1 MQTEKVKSSHKQ
13 RQPFLRDYQID
24 AVKRMKN
31 GCILNG
37 SVGSGKSRTGLYY
50 YFSKYGG
57 GFDPDYKPM
66 RMNPPPPD
74 LYIITTAKKRN
85 TLEWD
90 EELVPF
96 LLYTDPEKNSY
107 YGNKVV
113 VDSWQNIKKYAD
125 VKGAQFIFD
134 EDHVTG
140 KGEWVKAFLRI
151 AKFNEWI
158 ILSASPGDQWTDF
171 VPVFIANGFFRSRRE
186 FDDNHVVYSRYV
198 KNYPKIERYEN
209 TGYLLYLRNKI
220 LVDMDYARE
229 VNKHHEDVF
238 VQYDVSKYKDVVR
251 NRWNPFTNQPIVNAS
266 EFCNVLRRITNS
278 DESRQI
284 AVLEIFENHPKI
296 IIFYNHNYELEILKN
311 IFGAYDN
318 VVVAEYNGRK
328 HDPLPDGDSWVYLVQ
343 YNACEAWNAI
353 TTDTIIFYSQTYSY
367 KTMIQAAGRIDRMN
381 SPYKDLYYY
390 HIRSRSGIDL
400 AITKALKE
408 KKTFNESRWVKW

>member
-1 MQTEKVKSSHKQ
+1 MGIE
-13 RQPFLRDYQID
+13 LRDYQLD

-57 GFDPDYKPM
+57 DFDPVYKPM

-74 LYIITTAKKRN
+74 LYIITTAKKRD
-85 TLEWD
+85 TLEWE
-90 EELVPF
+90 EELLPF
-96 LLYTDPEKNSY
+96 LLYTDPDKNSY

-113 VDSWQNIKKYAD
+113 VDSWQNIKKYVD
-125 VKGAQFIFD
+125 VKGAFFVFD

-140 KGEWVKAFLRI
+140 KGAWVKAFYKI
-151 AKFNEWI
+151 AKINEWI
-158 ILSASPGDQWTDF
+158 ILSASPGDQWVDY
-171 VPVFIANGFFRSRRE
+171 VPVFIANGFFRSRSE
-186 FDDNHVVYSRYV
+186 FDREHVVYSRFT
-198 KNYPKIERYEN
+198 KNYPKIEKYLN
-209 TGYLLYLRNKI
+209 TGHLMYLREQI
-220 LVDMDYARE
+220 LVDMDYTRD
-229 VNKHHEDVF
+229 VNKHHEDVY
-238 VQYDVSKYKDVVR
+238 VQYDISKYKDVIR
-251 NRWNPFTNQPIVNAS
+251 NRWNPFTNEPIINAS
-266 EFCNVLRRITNS
+266 EFCNVLRRIVNS

-284 AVLEIFENHPKI
+284 AALEIFEKHPKA
-296 IIFYNHNYELEILKN
+296 IIFYNHNYELEILKT

-318 VVVAEYNGRK
+318 TVVAEYNGRQ
-328 HDPLPDGDSWVYLVQ
+328 HDPLPTGDSWVYLVQ
-343 YNACEAWNAI
+343 YNACEGWNAI

-367 KTMIQAAGRIDRMN
+367 KTMLQAAGRIDRMN

-408 KKTFNESRWVKW
+408 KKTFNESRWAKW